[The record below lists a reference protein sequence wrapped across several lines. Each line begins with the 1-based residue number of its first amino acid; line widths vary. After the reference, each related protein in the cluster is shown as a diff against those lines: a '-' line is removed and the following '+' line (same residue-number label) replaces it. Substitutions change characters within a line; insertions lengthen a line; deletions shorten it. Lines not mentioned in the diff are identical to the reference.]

1 MGEPFPQG
9 YKHLMGNESL
19 VKCGGGFLLAI
30 SLQLYKI
37 VLALISR
44 LNCK

>member
-1 MGEPFPQG
+1 MKVLSSAAG
-9 YKHLMGNESL
+9 
-19 VKCGGGFLLAI
+19 VFLLAI